1 MAYVSLFS
9 NFPPKQSFS
18 RMKMYYTYSIILL
31 LMNVL
36 LVSIFLNLCISL
48 FNLFCAILRVTVAVS
63 CPFIPSYFHFHLQRT
78 SFSYLTTVNK
88 KSMVSAAILQP
99 SILFHTLTFL
109 KSVYKQASCFCR
121 LFFNLGL
128 LDCSLQI
135 QAVHFW
141 SEYHLGGKF

>member
-1 MAYVSLFS
+1 MPHCVVNYFDFS
-9 NFPPKQSFS
+9 VKQIDPQIWHMFHYFQIFPPKQSFS
-18 RMKMYYTYSIILL
+18 LMKMYYTYSIILL

-88 KSMVSAAILQP
+88 KSTGICSNPLA
-99 SILFHTLTFL
+99 FH
-109 KSVYKQASCFCR
+109 
-121 LFFNLGL
+121 
-128 LDCSLQI
+128 SLSYI
-135 QAVHFW
+135 DIFK
-141 SEYHLGGKF
+141 ECI